1 MATARDSFHWNGQ
14 IYALGQ
20 EVDDKAPVV
29 AACPSLFDGVKA
41 PAKRAAPVAPV
52 VEQATAAPGEKRTTA
67 RKAKD

>member
-29 AACPSLFDGVKA
+29 AACPSLFDRVTPVAAKPA
-41 PAKRAAPVAPV
+41 PTPAKVS
-52 VEQATAAPGEKRTTA
+52 TA